1 MTTLLSPAL
10 MARLESLQ
18 LVSRHRLMGRFGGEH
33 KSKRY
38 GNTVDFADFREYHPG
53 DDFRRIDYH
62 VLARLDQ
69 VLIKLFEADDEITV
83 RLLIDTSGSMAVG
96 AKLLQAKRLA
106 AALGF
111 VALSAH
117 DSVSVHTFPA
127 RAPAPRFAGRAAVPS
142 FLDYVEGLEATG
154 LTPFAEAAGHLLS
167 QTGLPGLTVVLSDLL
182 TTEWRS
188 LVQLRATG
196 SDVTIFHVLC
206 EEDLEPGFSGDLELV
221 DRELGDRLTVSV
233 TDDVTASYRARVRN
247 WRDQVARA
255 ARGSGAS
262 FQTVDA
268 DDDVEALL
276 LKTWR
281 AAGVLR

>member
-18 LVSRHRLMGRFGGEH
+18 LASRHRLIGRFGGDH

-69 VLIKLFEADDEITV
+69 VLIKLYEADDEITV
-83 RLLIDTSGSMAVG
+83 RLLIDASGSMAVG
-96 AKLLQAKRLA
+96 GKMLQAKRLA

-127 RAPAPRFAGRAAVPS
+127 RAPSPRFAGRAAVPS
-142 FLDYVEGLEATG
+142 FLDYVEDLEATG
-154 LTPFAEAAGHLLS
+154 LTPFADAARHLLGQS
-167 QTGLPGLTVVLSDLL
+167 SLPGLTIVLSDLL

-188 LVQLRATG
+188 LVQLRASG
-196 SDVTIFHVLC
+196 SDVTILHVLC
-206 EEDLEPGFSGDLELV
+206 EDDLEPEFSGDLELV
-221 DRELGDRLTVSV
+221 DRELGERLTVSV
-233 TDDVTASYRARVRN
+233 TDDVAASYRDRVRA

-255 ARGSGAS
+255 ARGAGAS
-262 FQTVDA
+262 FEAVDA

-276 LKTWR
+276 MRTWR

>member
-1 MTTLLSPAL
+1 MTSLLSPAL

-18 LVSRHRLMGRFGGEH
+18 LASRHRLMGRFGGEH

-62 VLARLDQ
+62 VMARLDQ

-83 RLLIDTSGSMAVG
+83 RLLIDTSASMTVG
-96 AKLLQAKRLA
+96 AKLAQAKQLA

-111 VALSAH
+111 VALTAH

-127 RAPAPRFAGRAAVPS
+127 RGPAPRFAGRAAVPA
-142 FLDYVEGLEATG
+142 FMDYIERLQGTG

-167 QTGLPGLTVVLSDLL
+167 RGGLPGLTIVLSDLL

-188 LVQLRATG
+188 LIRLRASG
-196 SDVTIFHVLC
+196 SDVTILHILAD
-206 EEDLEPGFSGDLELV
+206 EDLDPQFTGDLELV

-233 TDDVTASYRARVRN
+233 TDDVASSYRERVRE
-247 WRDQVARA
+247 WREQVATA
-255 ARGSGAS
+255 ARGTGAS
-262 FQTVDA
+262 FQAVNA
-268 DDDVEALL
+268 RDDIEELL

-281 AAGVLR
+281 AAGILR

>member
-1 MTTLLSPAL
+1 

-18 LVSRHRLMGRFGGEH
+18 LASRHRLMGRFGGDH
-33 KSKRY
+33 KSRRY

-62 VLARLDQ
+62 VMARLDQ

-83 RLLIDTSGSMAVG
+83 RLLVDTSGSMAVG
-96 AKLLQAKRLA
+96 AKMLQAKRLA

-111 VALSAH
+111 VALTAH

-127 RAPAPRFAGRAAVPS
+127 RTPSPRFAGRAAVPA

-154 LTPFAEAAGHLLS
+154 LTPFAEAARHLLG
-167 QTGLPGLTVVLSDLL
+167 QGGLPGVTVVLSDLL

-188 LVQLRATG
+188 LVQLRAAG
-196 SDVTIFHVLC
+196 SDVTILHVLC
-206 EEDLEPGFSGDLELV
+206 EEDLEPEFSGDLELV

-233 TDDVTASYRARVRN
+233 TDDVAASYRERVRI
-247 WRDQVARA
+247 WRNEVAAA
-255 ARGSGAS
+255 ARGTGAS
-262 FQTVDA
+262 FQAVDA
-268 DDDVEALL
+268 DEDVEALL
-276 LKTWR
+276 LRTWR
-281 AAGVLR
+281 NAGILR